1 MALVH
6 PVNITYCVCAPH
18 IILGT
23 EKIVNRTQTKFLPS
37 WNLVLQTSN
46 IFQIVI
52 SVKEKA
58 R

>member
-23 EKIVNRTQTKFLPS
+23 EKIVNRTQTSERVPALMELSFTNK
-37 WNLVLQTSN
+37 
-46 IFQIVI
+46 
-52 SVKEKA
+52 
-58 R
+58 